1 MGLWSSLFGPK
12 REVLPTHIGSAVDF
26 QREVMQSDLPVILDV
41 WSESCAP
48 CRQLAP
54 VLTDVATAYEGR
66 VRVAEVS
73 TSGPLP
79 VLRELGVSATPT
91 VLVFRDGQE
100 LGRVVG
106 YHPRSWFD
114 EMIAAEFPEDAAGDS
129 E

>member
-1 MGLWSSLFGPK
+1 MGLFSGLFQPK
-12 REVLPTHIGSAVDF
+12 REVLPTHIGSAADF
-26 QREVMQSDLPVILDV
+26 RREVKECELPVILDV

-54 VLTDVATAYEGR
+54 VMTQVATRYEGR

-73 TSGPLP
+73 TASGPFD
-79 VLRELGVSATPT
+79 VLSKLRVTATPT
-91 VLVFRDGQE
+91 ILVFYRGKE
-100 LGRVVG
+100 VGRAIG

-114 EMIAAEFPEDAAGDS
+114 QMIETEFPEPA